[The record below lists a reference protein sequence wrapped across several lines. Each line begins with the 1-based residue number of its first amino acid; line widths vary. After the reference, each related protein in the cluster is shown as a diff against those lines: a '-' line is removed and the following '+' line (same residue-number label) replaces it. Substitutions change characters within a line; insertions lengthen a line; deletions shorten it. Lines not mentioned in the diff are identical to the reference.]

1 MVDKTITRI
10 EERIRENVSLNA
22 EKKQELLSL
31 IGDLRNE
38 MTGLEKTHH
47 NDARSIAGYAE
58 SSVHEATRD
67 DINPDLLKHSLD
79 GMSLSARRFEISHPQ
94 LTGLI
99 NTIGQTLWKL
109 GI

>member
-1 MVDKTITRI
+1 MVDKTISRI
-10 EERIRENVSLNA
+10 EERIRGNESLNA

-38 MTGLEKTHH
+38 MTGLEKKHQ
-47 NDARSIAGYAE
+47 NDAHSIAGYAE

-67 DINPDLLKHSLD
+67 DINPELLKHSLD
-79 GMSLSARRFEISHPQ
+79 GLSLSARRFEISHPR

-99 NTIGQTLWKL
+99 NNIGQTLWKL